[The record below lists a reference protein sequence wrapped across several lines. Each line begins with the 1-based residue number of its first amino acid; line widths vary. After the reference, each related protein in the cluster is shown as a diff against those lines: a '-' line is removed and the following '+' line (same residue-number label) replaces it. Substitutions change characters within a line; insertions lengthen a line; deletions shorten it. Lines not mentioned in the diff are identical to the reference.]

1 MKFLAQ
7 FAQPKIILFFFIG
20 QLIFSTVI
28 FPRYQDQL
36 KAIAGDTATVLDIRM
51 SYDLETVQNLFDQY
65 GPEGRAI
72 SMKVHYLIDMLY
84 PIFYG
89 GFLVL
94 LLIYL
99 MEKSKWIGWLPLAGI
114 VLDVAE
120 NLSILRLLNQYPN
133 ITENM
138 VLISSVFTMGKWI
151 TLSISILFILFY
163 SIKKLTQLFVL
174 IPLLF
179 LISCSP
185 VEKQRPNVVFIL
197 ADDQR
202 ADALGIYGNSVVQT
216 PNIDQLAREGTR
228 FTNAYIMG
236 GHHGAI
242 CAPSRAMLMSGLN
255 LFRVYDRL
263 NGVRTMPMAFQE
275 AGYRSFGTGKWH
287 NEKEAFEA
295 AFSDAKNVYLGG
307 MANHFDVP
315 VRDYGPDGKLGE
327 PERKGFST
335 QIFTDAGL
343 SFINQHLME
352 NDTTPFFAYIAYTAP
367 HDPYSPDFDYIHRYD
382 PEQIPLPANF
392 LGVHPFNIHNPLV
405 RDENLTGWPR
415 HPDTIQMI
423 LADYYGLISQVD
435 DQVGRIIQLL
445 KDKGVYDNTII
456 VYAADNGL
464 AIGSHG
470 LLGKQNLYEHSIK
483 IPLIIKGPGV
493 PSGKVTDAYAYLLDL
508 FPTLGEMAG
517 VEAPSDIDGLSLMPI
532 IKGDQ
537 PNIRNE
543 IFTAYRNVSRALST
557 SHWKLIEYPGI
568 DHTQLFDLEKD
579 TAEKNNLAADEKWL
593 STLDSLK
600 LVMQQWQKNLGDTL
614 NLNATPWMEAE
625 YDFTTL
631 QRKPDQWQPQ
641 YTLDKY
647 FHQD

>member
-1 MKFLAQ
+1 MKFLAA
-7 FAQPKIILFFFIG
+7 FAQPKIILFFFIS
-20 QLIFSTVI
+20 QLIFSTII
-28 FPRYQDQL
+28 FPKYQNQL
-36 KAIAGDTATVLDIRM
+36 KAIAGETSAVLDVRI
-51 SYDLETVQNLFDQY
+51 SYDLETVQSLFDQY

-99 MEKSKWIGWLPLAGI
+99 MEKNNWIGWLPLAGI

-138 VLISSVFTMGKWI
+138 VLMSSVFTMGKWI

-179 LISCSP
+179 LISCGP

-202 ADALGIYGNSVVQT
+202 ADALSIYGNSVVQT
-216 PNIDQLAREGTR
+216 PNIDQLGQEGTR

-263 NGVRTMPMAFQE
+263 NGVRTMPMAFRE

-295 AFSDAKNVYLGG
+295 AFSDAKSVYLGG

-315 VRDYGPDGKLGE
+315 VRDYGPDGRLGE
-327 PERKGFST
+327 PVRKGFST
-335 QIFTDAGL
+335 RIFTDACL
-343 SFINQHLME
+343 SFIEQHLIE
-352 NDTTPFFAYIAYTAP
+352 SDTTPFFAYIAYTAP
-367 HDPYSPDFDYIHRYD
+367 HDPYSPDFDYINRYE
-382 PEQIPLPANF
+382 PEQIPLPENF
-392 LGVHPFNIHNPLV
+392 LGVHPFNIHDPLV

-423 LADYYGLISQVD
+423 LADYYGLISQID
-435 DQVGRIIQLL
+435 DEVGRIIQLL
-445 KDKGVYDNTII
+445 KEKGVYDNTII
-456 VYAADNGL
+456 VYGADNGL

-537 PNIRNE
+537 PSIRNE
-543 IFTAYRNVSRALST
+543 IFTAYRNVSRALT
-557 SHWKLIEYPGI
+557 TPQWKLIEYPGI

-579 TAEKNNLAADEKWL
+579 PNEKNNLVANEQWL
-593 STLDSLK
+593 STIDSLK
-600 LVMQQWQKNLGDTL
+600 LVIQQWQNNLGDTL
-614 NLNATPWMEAE
+614 DLDTPPWMEAE
-625 YDFTTL
+625 YNFSTL
-631 QRKPDQWQPQ
+631 KRKPDHWQPQ
-641 YTLDKY
+641 YTLEKY
-647 FHQD
+647 FRQD

>member
-1 MKFLAQ
+1 MKFLAA

-51 SYDLETVQNLFDQY
+51 SYDLETVQSLFDQY

-99 MEKSKWIGWLPLAGI
+99 MGKNNWIGWLPLAGI

-138 VLISSVFTMGKWI
+138 VLMSSVFTMGKWI

-179 LISCSP
+179 LISCGP

-202 ADALGIYGNSVVQT
+202 ADALSIYGNSVVQT
-216 PNIDQLAREGTR
+216 PNIDQLAQEGTR

-263 NGVRTMPMAFQE
+263 NGVRTMPMAFRE

-295 AFSDAKNVYLGG
+295 AFSDANSVYLGG

-315 VRDYGPDGKLGE
+315 VRDYGPDGRLGE
-327 PERKGFST
+327 PVRKGFST
-335 QIFTDAGL
+335 RIFTDACL
-343 SFINQHLME
+343 SFIEQHLIE
-352 NDTTPFFAYIAYTAP
+352 SDTTPFFAYIAYTAP
-367 HDPYSPDFDYIHRYD
+367 HDPYSPDFDYINRYE
-382 PEQIPLPANF
+382 PEQIPLPENF
-392 LGVHPFNIHNPLV
+392 LGVHPFNIHDPLV

-423 LADYYGLISQVD
+423 LADYYGLISQID
-435 DQVGRIIQLL
+435 DEVGRIIQLL
-445 KDKGVYDNTII
+445 KEKGVYDNTII
-456 VYAADNGL
+456 VYGADNGL

-537 PNIRNE
+537 PSIRNE
-543 IFTAYRNVSRALST
+543 IFTAYRNVSRALT
-557 SHWKLIEYPGI
+557 TPQWKLIEYPGI

-579 TAEKNNLAADEKWL
+579 PNEKNNLVANEQWL
-593 STLDSLK
+593 STIDSLK

-625 YDFTTL
+625 YNFSTL
-631 QRKPDQWQPQ
+631 KRKPDHWQPQ
-641 YTLDKY
+641 YTLEKY
-647 FHQD
+647 FRQD